1 VIHVHDDTPEPS
13 AGEYGTLSLP
23 HAWHV
28 VSLLFF
34 LAALCA
40 RFLTAMVP
48 RELIRGIIY
57 RPVLTAMA
65 VPLLAAIG
73 VLCALVGLRNP
84 EARGASRVALLL
96 NGIVLVLSV
105 LALGAYFYIMPD

>member
-1 VIHVHDDTPEPS
+1 MIHVHDDTPEPV

-73 VLCALVGLRNP
+73 VLCAVKGLRNA
-84 EARGASRVALLL
+84 EARGTAKVALLL
-96 NGIVLVLSV
+96 NGIVLVLSAV
-105 LALGAYFYIMPD
+105 ALAAFFYIMPD

>member
-73 VLCALVGLRNP
+73 VLCALIGLRNA
-84 EARGASRVALLL
+84 EARGAARVALLL
-96 NGIVLVLSV
+96 NGIVLVLSAV
-105 LALGAYFYIMPD
+105 ALAAFFYIMPD

>member
-1 VIHVHDDTPEPS
+1 MIHVHDDTPEPI

-28 VSLLFF
+28 LSLLFF

-40 RFLTAMVP
+40 RFLTALVP
-48 RELIRGIIY
+48 RELIRGVIY

-73 VLCALVGLRNP
+73 VLCALIGLRNA
-84 EARGASRVALLL
+84 EARGAARVALLL
-96 NGIVLVLSV
+96 NGIVLVLSA
-105 LALGAYFYIMPD
+105 LALAAFFYIMPD